1 MKINKPLG
9 RKYGYLGT
17 KSLETSTLIR
27 NQKKYFFVGYSRDFP
42 TPNYQQFLTAG
53 TGWTASFQAGCSIVK
68 EQENFLLHDCD
79 TAAGSSGGPIIAMID
94 GEPYVVALN
103 EAEIKDL
110 RAHKDLINVA
120 VKIDFLEHL
129 TSKN

>member
-9 RKYGYLGT
+9 RKYGYLGA
-17 KSLETSTLIR
+17 KSLPSSTLIR
-27 NQKKYFFVGYSRDFP
+27 NQKKYFFVGYSKDFP
-42 TPNYQQFLTAG
+42 SAKYQQYFSAG
-53 TGWTASFQAGCSIVK
+53 SGWTASFQAGCSIVK

-79 TAAGSSGGPIIAMID
+79 TAAGSSGAPIIATID

-103 EAEIKDL
+103 EGEIRDL
-110 RAHKDLINVA
+110 HAHKDLINVA
-120 VKIDFLEHL
+120 VKIDFLEPL